1 MEGGEKKMKPYS
13 ETVLS
18 IPSRLQ
24 PVYLL
29 CLCLLLPGCGLWGY
43 FSSDQEPIPV
53 SRSDSTSHS
62 ATATRD
68 GIGDSSDLAELEIF
82 LLQQSPALDPFK
94 ESQGS
99 REAGQVE
106 SWLPGARVLDSA
118 AIEGDRGT
126 HLPRTPLPGDR
137 SVAIDWRP
145 SSLFDGDAQQ
155 RQRDA
160 RQSIGQARLQQ
171 AQGKL
176 LRLLREEWAELW
188 YQQQASHLTM
198 AALTDLNADL
208 NADLKQKISDS
219 SEESSAEGSI
229 QRVALRSRWNDRL
242 EGFGEEVV
250 RTQIRINAL
259 LGRSAGSILPQP
271 MDSGDLRFGEV
282 DGLSDR
288 RLHHRRLHP
297 RVLLAEEELVLASA
311 QLEQEQG
318 SDWPELVI
326 GASSSYD
333 VDASVAGSA
342 GRGDAWM
349 VTLGVEFPLGL
360 QPGEQRLNAAQ
371 NQLGSARARQI
382 LSRRSIDDEIAAARA
397 QLLASHEAI
406 DTLEN
411 QVIAHIEEARAKW
424 SAVATADQ
432 GESRLRIVEKL
443 LDARIGWLR
452 AVSDRAR
459 ARVSLIDLLG
469 LERHGFRG
477 VISHLR

>member
-1 MEGGEKKMKPYS
+1 MKPTS

-18 IPSRLQ
+18 IPRMLH

-43 FSSDQEPIPV
+43 FSSDQEPTPV
-53 SRSDSTSHS
+53 SRSDSTFHS
-62 ATATRD
+62 TTATRD
-68 GIGDSSDLAELEIF
+68 GIDDSSGLAELEMF

-94 ESQGS
+94 ESQGA

-118 AIEGDRGT
+118 ASGGDRGI
-126 HLPRTPLPGDR
+126 HLPGTALAGDR

-145 SSLFDGDAQQ
+145 SSILDGDAQQ

-160 RQSIGQARLQQ
+160 RQSIAHARLRQ

-188 YQQQASHLTM
+188 YQQQASQLTLE
-198 AALTDLNADL
+198 ALEDLNADL
-208 NADLKQKISDS
+208 NAEKFSDS
-219 SEESSAEGSI
+219 PEESPAEGSI

-242 EGFGEEVV
+242 EGLGEEVV
-250 RTQIRINAL
+250 RTQSRINSL
-259 LGRSAGSILPQP
+259 LGRSPGAILPQP
-271 MDSGDLRFGEV
+271 LDSGDLRFCEV

-288 RLHHRRLHP
+288 RLHP
-297 RVLLAEEELVLASA
+297 RVILAEEELVLASA

-318 SDWPELVI
+318 SDWPEFVI

-333 VDASVAGSA
+333 VDASVTGSA

-371 NQLGSARARQI
+371 NHLGSARARQI

-411 QVIAHIEEARAKW
+411 QVIAHIEEAGAKW
-424 SAVATADQ
+424 SAVAAADP

-459 ARVSLIDLLG
+459 ARVSLVDLLG

-477 VISHLR
+477 VLSRLR